1 MPWLEIWQVKTISLS
16 WSTIFQYL
24 PFYLEVSKS
33 ILSEVQKDAITHIRN
48 GLANF
53 LNKTA
58 DMLHF
63 LTLPEKCFLHS
74 YSSWQHSAHYIKHG
88 WSRQELD
95 NSYRGHGATSSDRK
109 MAEAIRGSGFNTIRQ
124 PANYEPHGRFVEIL
138 SKWLVL
144 DIHSRHENFILSICE
159 CISEIFHLNMG
170 YAYELVIFTWEMA
183 HSRKQFRTGNTC
195 ELSPLCIFTLFA
207 SARYNSC
214 NSVLAC
220 CTVKGFPSLPS

>member
-1 MPWLEIWQVKTISLS
+1 MIIILAGNVFHVGVSVGLNYVMARNMTGENYIHFMIND
-16 WSTIFQYL
+16 FQ
-24 PFYLEVSKS
+24 
-33 ILSEVQKDAITHIRN
+33 
-48 GLANF
+48 
-53 LNKTA
+53 
-58 DMLHF
+58 MLHF

-95 NSYRGHGATSSDRK
+95 NSYRGHGAISSDRK
-109 MAEAIRGSGFNTIRQ
+109 MAEAIRGSNTIHQ
-124 PANYEPHGRFVEIL
+124 TAIYEPQWRFVEIL

-183 HSRKQFRTGNTC
+183 HSRKQFRTGNNC
-195 ELSPLCIFTLFA
+195 ELSPRCIFTLFA
-207 SARYNSC
+207 CAWYSSC

-220 CTVKGFPSLPS
+220 CTVKGFRSLS